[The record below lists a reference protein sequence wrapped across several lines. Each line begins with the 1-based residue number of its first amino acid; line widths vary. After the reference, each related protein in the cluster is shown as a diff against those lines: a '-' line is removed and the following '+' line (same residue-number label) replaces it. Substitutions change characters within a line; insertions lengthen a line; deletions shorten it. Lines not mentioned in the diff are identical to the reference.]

1 MIHLDNNLP
10 NVNRKGLF
18 HKLDRN
24 TVNIHQSP
32 SITMYVDT
40 SILLFPIITV
50 THALD
55 CCGM

>member
-18 HKLDRN
+18 HQLDRI
-24 TVNIHQSP
+24 TMNIHQSP

-50 THALD
+50 TSQP
-55 CCGM
+55 MR